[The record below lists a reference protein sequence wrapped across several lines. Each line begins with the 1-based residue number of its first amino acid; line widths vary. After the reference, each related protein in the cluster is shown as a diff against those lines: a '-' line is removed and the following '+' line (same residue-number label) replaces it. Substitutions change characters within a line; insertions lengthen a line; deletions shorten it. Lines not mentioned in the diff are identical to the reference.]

1 MISAELLRQFPHF
14 ANLDDRELRSIA
26 SISEVVAFAEDEE
39 ILREGTP
46 ADRLC
51 LLLSGEVNVVYRL
64 GDDRTVVADTLV
76 RGDFFGWSGLLE
88 PHRLTATCAGNKAGE
103 YIAIEA
109 AGLRAL
115 CDQDPLVGR
124 QILREVAKTL
134 RDRLS
139 ALRVKIAASQ

>member
-1 MISAELLRQFPHF
+1 MISPELLRQFPHF
-14 ANLDDRELRSIA
+14 ANLDESELRSLA
-26 SISEVVAFAEDEE
+26 SISDISAFTEGEE
-39 ILREGTP
+39 ILREGNP
-46 ADRLC
+46 ADRVC
-51 LLLSGEVNVVYRL
+51 LLLSGEVHVVYHL
-64 GDDRTVVADTLV
+64 GDDRAVVADTLV

-88 PHRLTATCAGNKAGE
+88 PHQLTATCVGSKAGE
-103 YIAIEA
+103 FVGIQA

-139 ALRVKIAASQ
+139 ALRVQIAASQ